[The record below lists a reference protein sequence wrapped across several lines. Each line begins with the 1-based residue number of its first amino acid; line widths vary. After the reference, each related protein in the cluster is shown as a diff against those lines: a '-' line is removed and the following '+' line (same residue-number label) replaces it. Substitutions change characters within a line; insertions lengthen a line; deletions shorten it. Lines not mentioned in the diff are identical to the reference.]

1 MIRTFIIT
9 LMFKAKLFLWSMSR
23 KENVDNR
30 MVRVVSRN
38 YLADN
43 RLFQAAVASKIGMV
57 EGT

>member
-1 MIRTFIIT
+1 
-9 LMFKAKLFLWSMSR
+9 MSR
-23 KENVDNR
+23 KEHVDNR

-38 YLADN
+38 YFADN

>member
-1 MIRTFIIT
+1 
-9 LMFKAKLFLWSMSR
+9 MFKAKLFVWSMSR
-23 KENVDNR
+23 KENIDNR

-57 EGT
+57 KGT